1 MTEEEIDGLCR
12 QYGLRNEG
20 VFRGG
25 LSVQFEEGR
34 AVRIDV
40 AWDVGVSL
48 AGEPLTDNSDHNVR
62 RLLATLA
69 PPGEDWTEMDGL
81 TVLHWESGDRN
92 VFSFL
97 VYAPGHRFTD
107 GARSRAGC

>member
-12 QYGLRNEG
+12 QYDLRNEG

-25 LSVQFEEGR
+25 LSVEFEEER
-34 AVRIDV
+34 AVRIGV

-48 AGEPLTDNSDHNVR
+48 AGEPITDNSDDNVR

-81 TVLHWESGDRN
+81 AVFHWESGDRN

-97 VYAPGHRFTD
+97 VYAPGHRFAD
-107 GARSRAGC
+107 RAGSRAGL